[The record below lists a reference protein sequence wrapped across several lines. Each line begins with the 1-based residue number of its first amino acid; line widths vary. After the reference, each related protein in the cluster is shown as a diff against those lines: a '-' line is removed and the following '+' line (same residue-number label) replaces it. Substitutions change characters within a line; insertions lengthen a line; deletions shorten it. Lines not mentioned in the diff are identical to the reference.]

1 MSKSAVGMPITHGLS
16 FFVFAFERNP
26 ITWQLVWLSRELAV
40 GSRPFLF
47 IFPAA
52 PGLDLF

>member
-1 MSKSAVGMPITHGLS
+1 MSKSAVGMSITHGLS
-16 FFVFAFERNP
+16 FFVFERNP

-52 PGLDLF
+52 PRLDLF